1 MHEKVL
7 KKFLVRFEICLK
19 KNRIAGQD
27 TPKIHPD
34 VTCIATKD
42 DEKGCPR

>member
-1 MHEKVL
+1 MALDKN
-7 KKFLVRFEICLK
+7 EIYCTVCLK

-42 DEKGCPR
+42 EEKGCPR